1 MICTN
6 TVDLGF
12 SRPLST
18 LWEMDWVGGE
28 GQQGRDLTGGE
39 TFRRRWEGCGPQGPQ
54 QASSLELRSEARE
67 EGQMEVGVPTWPPQ
81 VPFIGVEK
89 PVAWRSG
96 QGAGEDRGKGQL
108 QGASSRDVAQ
118 DSAVLPTP
126 HLSTTHREWG
136 DPPRSS
142 KVKRPAVATQTSQ
155 RRARRQGP
163 VHVGS
168 AHLHVFTHLRG
179 PSSSL
184 PNLSF
189 ASSQEYRDPTLMLL
203 DPA

>member
-136 DPPRSS
+136 DSPKIFQGKAPRGSHPDKS
-142 KVKRPAVATQTSQ
+142 TPSQ
-155 RRARRQGP
+155 AP
-163 VHVGS
+163 
-168 AHLHVFTHLRG
+168 G
-179 PSSSL
+179 PSPCGLCSPSCLHSS
-184 PNLSF
+184 
-189 ASSQEYRDPTLMLL
+189 
-203 DPA
+203 